1 MWYCAI
7 LSSNILKAFSEN
19 IVINFWA
26 NIKFFFNKS
35 NLLRNFATNFNFSM
49 KYFTFIITLFTLTME
64 NLQAQNNADNQTIY
78 QFTVEDINGKPFA
91 LADLKGK
98 KVMIVNT
105 ASKCGLTPQY
115 KELEALYQQ
124 YKDRDFIIIGFPA
137 NNFLGQ
143 EPGSN
148 EQIASFC
155 SINYE
160 VTFPMMS
167 KISVKGKNMHPLY
180 QFLTQKSKN
189 GVEDSKVKW
198 NFQKYLIGRDGKL
211 EKVIDPKTLPSS
223 DEVKQWIEK

>member
-1 MWYCAI
+1 M
-7 LSSNILKAFSEN
+7 
-19 IVINFWA
+19 
-26 NIKFFFNKS
+26 
-35 NLLRNFATNFNFSM
+35 RNFATNFNFSM

-155 SINYE
+155 SINYG

-180 QFLTQKSKN
+180 QFLTQKAKN

-198 NFQKYLIGRDGKL
+198 NFQKYLIGRDGRL